1 MILNPNIFCIENRT
15 KQFGEEKVM
24 NKYLRLA
31 EKFKNKEKII
41 GTTMTIFKSP
51 IILEAMNCD
60 ALDYVLFDAEH
71 GVFDTQNAVEL
82 LQVCRLMGL
91 PSLIRVQDCEY
102 HLIAKAID
110 MGADG
115 IMLPRTESLE
125 QIKTA
130 VDALLFY
137 PEGRK
142 GSGGY
147 AQLRKGEAYTDFKK
161 TRFLLPQIES
171 PKGIKLLPEMLKQY
185 GEYINAVMIGPYDLS
200 IMVGTPKDIKS
211 PAMLSAIQEIFDISN
226 SYGKSCGIFCDN
238 EVLAQKYR
246 DMGCNVLWTA
256 TDKDFF
262 MRGYNEEMEALKGI
276 K

>member
-1 MILNPNIFCIENRT
+1 
-15 KQFGEEKVM
+15 M
-24 NKYLRLA
+24 NKYTRLA
-31 EKFKNKEKII
+31 EKFKNRDKII
-41 GTTMTIFKSP
+41 GTTMVIFKNT
-51 IILEAMNCD
+51 IILEAMNRD
-60 ALDYVLFDAEH
+60 ELDFVLFDAEH
-71 GVFDTQNAVEL
+71 GVFDTQNVVEL
-82 LQVCRLMGL
+82 LHVCRLMGL
-91 PSLIRVQDCEY
+91 PAFVRAQDSEY

-115 IMLPRTESLE
+115 VMIPRTETLE
-125 QIKTA
+125 QLRTA

-142 GSGGY
+142 GCGGPG
-147 AQLRKGEAYTDFKK
+147 QFRPGESPDDFGK

-171 PKGIKLLPEMLKQY
+171 PKGIELLPKMLEEY

-200 IMVGTPKDIKS
+200 VMVGTPRDIKS
-211 PAMLSAIQEIFDISN
+211 PEMIEAIQKIFDISN
-226 SYGKSCGIFCDN
+226 SYGKSCGIFCDD

-256 TDKDFF
+256 TDKDFY
-262 MRGYNEEMEALKGI
+262 MRGYNTEIEALKNI